1 MINKK
6 IQYNKTVKF
15 LYDLQFLG
23 IKFGLKNIQ
32 SLLDHFGNPENHF
45 PSIHIAGTNGKGSTA
60 AMIASV
66 LTASGY
72 KTGLYTSP
80 HLSDFSERIR
90 INGVKISWEEIVSYT
105 KSLKNEINKRKATFF
120 EATTAIAFRY
130 FADKKVDIAVIET
143 GLGGRWDAT
152 NVLSPL
158 ISIIT
163 NIDIEHEHYLGKTY
177 NSIAYEKGGIIK
189 PFTPCI
195 TATENTNALSVI
207 KTISESNQSQ
217 LIHIKDKTTAR
228 IRNSTILG
236 LNADLKTKNH
246 TYQNLDISLAG
257 NYQIDNALISLLA
270 LEHCK
275 EHENLSL
282 ISEKTIRRGFSNI
295 QSLSGLK
302 GRCEVISK
310 KPLVIGDVAHNPRAI
325 KSLVQSLQQFVG
337 GKFFV
342 VFGVMQD
349 KKYKSMIE
357 NLYLIT
363 RRAIAVQPKGTRPL
377 NKFIVQEEFQNLG
390 VQCSI
395 AKNCR
400 EGYKLALAEKREN
413 EPILL
418 TGSHYVL
425 SEIFEKNE

>member
-6 IQYNKTVKF
+6 IQYNKTVRF

-32 SLLDHFGNPENHF
+32 SLLDHLGNPENHF

-66 LTASGY
+66 LAASGY

-80 HLSDFSERIR
+80 HLTDFSERIR
-90 INGVKISWEEIVSYT
+90 INGVKISWDEIVSYT
-105 KSLKNEINKRKATFF
+105 KSLRNEIIKRKATFF

-130 FADKKVDIAVIET
+130 FADKKIDIAVVET

-158 ISIIT
+158 VSIIT

-177 NSIAYEKGGIIK
+177 KSIAYEKGGIIK
-189 PFTPCI
+189 PFTSCI
-195 TATENTNALSVI
+195 TATDNTKALSI
-207 KTISESNQSQ
+207 IRTISGSNQSP
-217 LIHIKDKTTAR
+217 LIHIKDQTTAR
-228 IRNSTILG
+228 IRNSTISG

-246 TYQNLDISLAG
+246 TYQNLEISLAG
-257 NYQIDNALISLLA
+257 NFQIENALISLLA

-275 EHENLSL
+275 ENEKFSL
-282 ISEKTIRRGFSNI
+282 ISNNTIRRGFSTI
-295 QSLSGLK
+295 QFLSGLK
-302 GRCEVISK
+302 GRCEVISI
-310 KPLVIGDVAHNPRAI
+310 KPLVIGDVAHNPYAI
-325 KSLVQSLQQFVG
+325 KSLVQSLQQLVG
-337 GKFFV
+337 RKFFV

-357 NLYLIT
+357 NLYPIT
-363 RRAIAVQPKGTRPL
+363 RRVIAVQPKGTRSL
-377 NKFIVQEEFQNLG
+377 NKFVVQEEFQNLG
-390 VQCSI
+390 LQCAV

-400 EGYKLALAEKREN
+400 EGYKLALGEKRQN
-413 EPILL
+413 EPILI